1 MGNLIFWHQNLFSTL
16 VTKLSNKWVRFYL
29 SKATTGIGDFCSVVI
44 SLALLAIS
52 KGSMDRNPRR
62 NLFWWFRKR
71 LPSCVSPHACTAYIL
86 TCWLQVSELIIGIFL
101 GGTRSVWSLQEAGAE
116 GFPPP
121 PFSGRA
127 CQFLFPLSWRVRRR
141 QPAVPSGASQLLPSL
156 GIPGT
161 SHTAQPLPP
170 YFQTGCCFV
179 LCLVALIEIPAIKL
193 ISRIAVRGKPCKR
206 ESSCNC

>member
-1 MGNLIFWHQNLFSTL
+1 MVQEKT
-16 VTKLSNKWVRFYL
+16 TKLCKSACMYSVHTDMLAASFWTYYWNFPWRNKVCVEPAGGR
-29 SKATTGIGDFCSVVI
+29 C
-44 SLALLAIS
+44 
-52 KGSMDRNPRR
+52 RR
-62 NLFWWFRKR
+62 L
-71 LPSCVSPHACTAYIL
+71 
-86 TCWLQVSELIIGIFL
+86 
-101 GGTRSVWSLQEAGAE
+101 
-116 GFPPP
+116 PP